1 MLKMTGV
8 GLEKISDIDMYL
20 LTEKKL
26 RGGISDLAK
35 RQSVANNKYMKNYD
49 PAKRS
54 LYIPFLDMN
63 NFCGKGMSEY
73 LPYGEFNWL
82 QNVAKF
88 DVNST
93 SENSS
98 TVYILEVDLEYP
110 DELHALRNDYP
121 LAAEKFAISYDMLP
135 DYKNC

>member
-1 MLKMTGV
+1 
-8 GLEKISDIDMYL
+8 
-20 LTEKKL
+20 
-26 RGGISDLAK
+26 
-35 RQSVANNKYMKNYD
+35 
-49 PAKRS
+49 
-54 LYIPFLDMN
+54 MN
-63 NFCGKGMSEY
+63 NFCGKGMKEY

-98 TVYILEVDLEYP
+98 AVYILEVDLEYP

-135 DYKNC
+135 DYKNCWQIWTKSWWCKIINPKFGQQS